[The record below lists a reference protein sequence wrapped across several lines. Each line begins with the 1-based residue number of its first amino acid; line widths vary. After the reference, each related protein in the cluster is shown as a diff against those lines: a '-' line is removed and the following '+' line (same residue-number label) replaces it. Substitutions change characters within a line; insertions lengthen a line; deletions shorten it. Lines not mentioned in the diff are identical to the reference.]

1 MPHPHPF
8 QESFWSPTASIDT
21 IPNFNV
27 GYTVLHTKLKQSMAE
42 NKAIID
48 YIKQRIN
55 AENIHASSL
64 ASIAAPTTPFEND
77 IGGALKKCFEVVC
90 AESAESAKEHSTRA
104 SNLNTTALDP
114 LFQFSNRYERII
126 TQARKT
132 VESQINQFNVACKI
146 MADAKIFY
154 VNRCKTL
161 LLVQPDYTD
170 VKVGKALQFPTRDH
184 AWIWFSELF
193 REDEYTKEQ
202 IVELLK
208 DAVSDEE
215 NAIKSLVGMQFLKQE
230 NVKFIRVQAFVDID
244 EPKTAAASDGS
255 KGFSG
260 FLGRWGGQPQQA
272 KKEEILL
279 DVLEADKL
287 YRQAVAKVELV
298 RTQTEQ
304 VLFVHYE
311 EMESLELERI
321 QTIKQGRTQCDAVY
335 YLILI

>member
-1 MPHPHPF
+1 MPHLHPF

-21 IPNFNV
+21 IPNFNI

-55 AENIHASSL
+55 AENIHASLL
-64 ASIAAPTTPFEND
+64 ASIAATTTPFEND

-90 AESAESAKEHSTRA
+90 AESDESAKEHLTRA
-104 SNLNTTALDP
+104 SNLDTTALDP

-126 TQARKT
+126 TQAKKA
-132 VESQINQFNVACKI
+132 VELQINQFNVACKV
-146 MADAKIFY
+146 MEDAKILY

-161 LLVQPDYTD
+161 LLVQPNYTD

-202 IVELLK
+202 IMDLLR
-208 DAVSDEE
+208 DVISDEE
-215 NAIKSLVGMQFLKQE
+215 NAIASLVEMQFLKHE
-230 NVKFIRVQAFVDID
+230 NDKFIRMQAFVDND
-244 EPKTAAASDGS
+244 EPETAAASDGS

-279 DVLEADKL
+279 DVLEADRL
-287 YRQAVAKVELV
+287 YRQAVTKVELV

-304 VLFVHYE
+304 VLFVHFE

-321 QTIKQGRTQCDAVY
+321 QTIKQGTIQCDAIY
-335 YLILI
+335 YLILT